1 MTQGNR
7 SVSEL
12 GDDIGRQ
19 LTSFVSLLES
29 VYTQDPEL
37 AEVLADDFSNRMRE
51 SYRELFVQMT
61 SIISEELGKEP
72 AKRMKPKKKRGRRP
86 KSASNS
92 SIDTTDISNAGVGVE
107 ELEENPQS
115 LLANLNDGEDV
126 DVMLGN
132 ALQQGGLTNRS
143 AAPDP
148 SSWDTNNPTMRR
160 IDTD

>member
-7 SVSEL
+7 SVAEL

-51 SYRELFVQMT
+51 SYRKLFVQMT

-72 AKRMKPKKKRGRRP
+72 SKRMKPKKKRGRRP
-86 KSASNS
+86 KTAVNDPV
-92 SIDTTDISNAGVGVE
+92 DTTDISNAGVGVE

-115 LLANLNDGEDV
+115 LLANLSDGEDV
-126 DVMLGN
+126 DLMLGN
-132 ALQQGGLTNRS
+132 ALQRGGLTNRAGS
-143 AAPDP
+143 PDP
-148 SSWDTNNPTMRR
+148 SSWDTNNPTMKR
-160 IDTD
+160 ID